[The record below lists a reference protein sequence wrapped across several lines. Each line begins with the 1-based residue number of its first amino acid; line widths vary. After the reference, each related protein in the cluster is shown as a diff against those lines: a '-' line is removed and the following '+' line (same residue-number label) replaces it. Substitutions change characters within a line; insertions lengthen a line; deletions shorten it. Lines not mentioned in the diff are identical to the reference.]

1 MSDELAQDEEDA
13 EDYDMDALE
22 SRGQPHPL
30 NADGI
35 PQALPGRRS
44 LGDESVVFEIG
55 EERDSD
61 DDDEAPKHTPRSGRP
76 QRSDDLEGGR
86 EEREGLIS
94 SGGRYA
100 TVKNHTD

>member
-30 NADGI
+30 NAEGI
-35 PQALPGRRS
+35 PQAPSRRRS
-44 LGDESVVFEIG
+44 LGEEDVVFEIG

-61 DDDEAPKHTPRSGRP
+61 DEEGRGRTPRTGRP
-76 QRSDDLEGGR
+76 QRSDDLEDGQD
-86 EEREGLIS
+86 EREGLMS

-100 TVKNHTD
+100 PVKDRTD

>member
-1 MSDELAQDEEDA
+1 MSDEIAQDEEDA

-35 PQALPGRRS
+35 PQALPGSRRS
-44 LGDESVVFEIG
+44 LVEDDVVFEIG

-61 DDDEAPKHTPRSGRP
+61 DEEGQRRTPRSGRP
-76 QRSDDLEGGR
+76 QKSDDLEGGR
-86 EEREGLIS
+86 EEREGLMS
-94 SGGRYA
+94 SGGGYA
-100 TVKNHTD
+100 PVKDRTD

>member
-13 EDYDMDALE
+13 EDYDLDTME

-44 LGDESVVFEIG
+44 LGDEGVVFEIG
-55 EERDSD
+55 EERESD
-61 DDDEAPKHTPRSGRP
+61 DEEAQRFTPRSGRP
-76 QRSDDLEGGR
+76 QRRDDLGGGR

-94 SGGRYA
+94 S
-100 TVKNHTD
+100 

>member
-1 MSDELAQDEEDA
+1 MSDEIAQDEEDA

-44 LGDESVVFEIG
+44 LDDEDVVFEIG

-61 DDDEAPKHTPRSGRP
+61 DDEPHKHTQRSGRP

-100 TVKNHTD
+100 TVKNRTD

>member
-1 MSDELAQDEEDA
+1 MSDEIAQDEEDA

-35 PQALPGRRS
+35 PQALNGRRS
-44 LGDESVVFEIG
+44 LGDEDVVFEIG
-55 EERDSD
+55 EERESD
-61 DDDEAPKHTPRSGRP
+61 DEEVHKPTPRSGRP
-76 QRSDDLEGGR
+76 QRRDDLEGGR

-94 SGGRYA
+94 S
-100 TVKNHTD
+100 

>member
-1 MSDELAQDEEDA
+1 MSDELAQDEEEA

-35 PQALPGRRS
+35 PQAPTRRRS
-44 LGDESVVFEIG
+44 LGEEDVVFEIG

-61 DDDEAPKHTPRSGRP
+61 DEEGRGRTLRAGRP
-76 QRSDDLEGGR
+76 RRSDDLEDGR
-86 EEREGLIS
+86 DEREGLIS

-100 TVKNHTD
+100 PVKNRTE

>member
-1 MSDELAQDEEDA
+1 MSDEIAQDEEDA

-35 PQALPGRRS
+35 PQAPARRRS
-44 LGDESVVFEIG
+44 LGDEDVVFEIG
-55 EERDSD
+55 EERDSE
-61 DDDEAPKHTPRSGRP
+61 DEEGPRRTPRSGRP
-76 QRSDDLEGGR
+76 GRSDGLEGGQ
-86 EEREGLIS
+86 EEREGLMP

-100 TVKNHTD
+100 PVKDHTD

>member
-44 LGDESVVFEIG
+44 LGEEDVVFEIG

-61 DDDEAPKHTPRSGRP
+61 DEDALRRTPRSGRP
-76 QRSDDLEGGR
+76 QRSDDHEGGR
-86 EEREGLIS
+86 EEREGLMS
-94 SGGRYA
+94 GGGRYA
-100 TVKNHTD
+100 PVKNRTD

>member
-1 MSDELAQDEEDA
+1 MSDEIAQDEEEA

-35 PQALPGRRS
+35 PQAPARS
-44 LGDESVVFEIG
+44 RSVGEEGVVFEIG

-61 DDDEAPKHTPRSGRP
+61 DDDGNRRTPRSGRP
-76 QRSDDLEGGR
+76 RRSDELEGGR
-86 EEREGLIS
+86 EEREGLMS
-94 SGGRYA
+94 SEGRYA
-100 TVKNHTD
+100 PVKDHAD

>member
-1 MSDELAQDEEDA
+1 MSDEIAQDEEEA

-35 PQALPGRRS
+35 PQAPPRRRS
-44 LGDESVVFEIG
+44 LGEEDVVFEIG

-61 DDDEAPKHTPRSGRP
+61 DEEGPRRTPRSGRP
-76 QRSDDLEGGR
+76 GRSADLEGGQ
-86 EEREGLIS
+86 EEREGLMS

-100 TVKNHTD
+100 PVKDRTD

>member
-1 MSDELAQDEEDA
+1 MSDEIAQDEEDA
-13 EDYDMDALE
+13 EDYDLDALE

-35 PQALPGRRS
+35 PQAPTRRRS
-44 LGDESVVFEIG
+44 LGEENVVFEIG

-61 DDDEAPKHTPRSGRP
+61 DEDRHRRTPRAGRP
-76 QRSDDLEGGR
+76 RRSDDLEGGQ
-86 EEREGLIS
+86 EREGLMS

-100 TVKNHTD
+100 PVKDRTD